1 MRAKATRDRVAWG
14 IIKSHARHKGKTGFH
29 AKYSPILGYLFPN
42 RVTQAGENSLPLYRA
57 WALDELTRQI
67 IEQFGELRHAA
78 IQVTEPCAG
87 IPNLH
92 AHRRANHHH
101 FASRFNA

>member
-1 MRAKATRDRVAWG
+1 MPISIIRG
-14 IIKSHARHKGKTGFH
+14 IEKSHARHKGKTGFH

-57 WALDELTRQI
+57 WALDTLDLLTG
-67 IEQFGELRHAA
+67 QFVKQLGELRQAT
-78 IQVTEPCAG
+78 IQMSEPCAG

-92 AHRRANHHH
+92 AHRRTNHHH
-101 FASRFNA
+101 FAS